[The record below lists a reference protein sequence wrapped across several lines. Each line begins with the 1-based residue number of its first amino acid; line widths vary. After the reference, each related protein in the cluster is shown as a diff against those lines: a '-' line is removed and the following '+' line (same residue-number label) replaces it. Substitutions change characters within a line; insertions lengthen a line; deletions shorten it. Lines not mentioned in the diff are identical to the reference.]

1 MKQEN
6 SGYGIIEKTEVT
18 NDVDKSVEEITRN
31 GYAIVKSEFSLKNIN
46 RLANNLSSTQEK
58 YIQKYGKA
66 FLKSINELDQ
76 IRLPM

>member
-18 NDVDKSVEEITRN
+18 NAVDKSVEEITRN

-46 RLANNLSSTQEK
+46 RLANNLSSIQQK
-58 YIQKYGKA
+58 YIFKG
-66 FLKSINELDQ
+66 
-76 IRLPM
+76 

>member
-31 GYAIVKSEFSLKNIN
+31 GYAIVKSEFSLKNI
-46 RLANNLSSTQEK
+46 
-58 YIQKYGKA
+58 Y
-66 FLKSINELDQ
+66 LKDK
-76 IRLPM
+76 

>member
-31 GYAIVKSEFSLKNIN
+31 GYAIVKSEFLLKNI
-46 RLANNLSSTQEK
+46 
-58 YIQKYGKA
+58 Y
-66 FLKSINELDQ
+66 LKDK
-76 IRLPM
+76 

>member
-18 NDVDKSVEEITRN
+18 NAVDKSVEEITRN

-58 YIQKYGKA
+58 CIFKG
-66 FLKSINELDQ
+66 
-76 IRLPM
+76 